1 MTAPTSARVAVE
13 RVRALTAEDETVA
26 LLDVRT
32 PAEYESLHIPGSVNV
47 PLDQIDGQIDAL
59 AGHPGTVVVVCRSGA
74 RAAQA
79 QAKLLA
85 AGATD
90 IVVLDGGV
98 MAWDG
103 AGHPVNRGAQRWDLE
118 RQVRLVAGGLVL
130 AFTVVSV
137 FFPTARFLAGAVGA
151 GLTFAAL
158 TNTCAMGNLLAKL
171 PYNRGGAS
179 CDVAGNVAVLTARR

>member
-1 MTAPTSARVAVE
+1 MTAPTAARFAVD
-13 RVRALTAEDETVA
+13 RVRALTDDESVA

-32 PAEYESLHIPGSVNV
+32 PAEYESLHIPGSINV
-47 PLDQIDGQIDAL
+47 PLDAIDDQIEEL
-59 AGHPGTVVVVCRSGA
+59 ADHPGTVVVVCRSGA

-130 AFTVVSV
+130 GFTLVSIV
-137 FFPTARFLAGAVGA
+137 FPPARFLAGAVGA
-151 GLTFAAL
+151 GLVLAAL
-158 TNTCAMGNLLAKL
+158 TNTCAMGNALARL
-171 PYNRGGAS
+171 PYNRGTAK
-179 CDVAGNVAVLTARR
+179 CDVAGNVALLTARR